1 MPPAL
6 AERREQI
13 LRFAQDDKGKTNPHL
28 RSGNEYT
35 AGMPPVLAAR
45 GVSQWGGASRRGSAA
60 LAWDQASDRGR
71 IRPSRSPV
79 RQRRRSHASAERRL
93 LVPQGFDRVE
103 ARGLHGG
110 IEAEEDADRERDH
123 EADQDRPE
131 RGLGRERV
139 EGLLDGGRDGDADAD
154 ADRAAE
160 KRQSRRLGQEL
171 QHDVAAEGA
180 HRLAGGKLS
189 IILSGV
195 TMPKSS
201 GLLKAT
207 WRRIRRTARALSMI
221 RGTCSGV

>member
-1 MPPAL
+1 
-6 AERREQI
+6 
-13 LRFAQDDKGKTNPHL
+13 
-28 RSGNEYT
+28 
-35 AGMPPVLAAR
+35 MPPVLAAR
-45 GVSQWGGASRRGSAA
+45 GVSLRGGASRRWSAA

-79 RQRRRSHASAERRL
+79 RQQAQTPRKRGSDGV

-180 HRLAGGKLS
+180 HRLADADLS